1 MSARHV
7 LVVDDEADFCD
18 FVEEVARGL
27 GYHTVKVTDPRD
39 FFTAFDRFRP
49 DTVVLDMVMPEF
61 DGFDIV
67 RWLIDQQQ
75 KVRLLIVTGYSPLYA
90 KSAQLQSLARGL
102 DAVKTFTKPRSV
114 SKLRAA
120 LI

>member
-1 MSARHV
+1 MSDKHV
-7 LVVDDEADFCD
+7 LVVDDEGDFCD
-18 FVEEVARGL
+18 FVEEVAREL
-27 GYHTVKVTDPRD
+27 GYDTEKVTDPRE

-49 DTVVLDMVMPEF
+49 DTVVLDMVMPEL

-75 KVRLLIVTGYSPLYA
+75 KVKLLIVTGYNPLYA

-102 DAVKTFTKPRSV
+102 GEVKTFTKPLSV